1 MRKCNNCNREFDD
14 SVDFCPTCGARL
26 GDGPVA
32 FDQQAAAAQI
42 QPDQQAAQPPVPQP
56 APAARPANSDPV
68 TVGEWMVMLVNLI
81 PCVGPIIYFIIM
93 LVWAFGDNTKPSKKS
108 FAKANLIIYL
118 VAIGIIVLIVLFS
131 MIVGVSIASVFDN
144 PYYYY
149 YY

>member
-26 GDGPVA
+26 GDGPSA
-32 FDQQAAAAQI
+32 FEQQAAAAQI

-56 APAARPANSDPV
+56 APTVRPANSDPV
-68 TVGEWMVMLVNLI
+68 TVGEWMV
-81 PCVGPIIYFIIM
+81 IM

-118 VAIGIIVLIVLFS
+118 VAIGIIVLICLFS

-149 YY
+149 Y